1 MCGFQE
7 NTCLARRYLRNVCSL
22 FCAVIIVLSVS
33 AQNTSQP
40 EAEIYFGDHLV
51 RIDATAVAQFD
62 RGYQLFI
69 KVWNESEGL
78 GPNFNAKSCANCHHI
93 PVPGGSEL
101 APHTFVMHSL
111 SVRHEIGGH
120 TFQRFHVKENAIGE
134 NPLPTTYIS
143 RKTQSLFGLGLL
155 ETVPLDYLTKIEDP
169 KDRNHDGISGR
180 LPRISKGVG
189 RFGWKSQSISIEEFV
204 NTAFTLELG
213 LTTSSY
219 RMSDAML
226 HPVKGDIK
234 PEVTYDKVLAV
245 STFIRLLAPPPRRT
259 ISQRLIG
266 GDKIFDDIGCSS
278 CHKPDLP
285 TITKDG
291 SNRIIHPFTDLLL
304 HDMGPELSDGF
315 REGAASRSEF
325 RTAPL
330 WGLSSAG
337 PPFLHDGRAKNIES
351 AILLHGGEAA
361 RSSRAFRLLAQ
372 DDKDK
377 LLEFLRCI

>member
-1 MCGFQE
+1 MFGFQK
-7 NTCLARRYLRNVCSL
+7 NTCLVRRYLCNVCSL

-40 EAEIYFGDHLV
+40 KTEIYFGDHIAGV
-51 RIDATAVAQFD
+51 DATTIAKFD
-62 RGYQLFI
+62 LGYQLFI
-69 KVWNESEGL
+69 KVWKESEGL

-101 APHTFVMHSL
+101 APHTFVLHSV
-111 SVRHEIGGH
+111 SVRDANGGH
-120 TFQRFHVKENAIGE
+120 TFQRFNVKENAVVE
-134 NPLPTTYIS
+134 NSLPTTYIS

-155 ETVPLDYLTKIEDP
+155 ETVPLDYLTRIEDP

-180 LPRISKGVG
+180 LPRMSKGVG
-189 RFGWKSQSISIEEFV
+189 RFGWKSQSINIEEFV

-213 LTTSSY
+213 LTTSY
-219 RMSDAML
+219 RMNNARL
-226 HPVKGDIK
+226 HPVKGNVE
-234 PEVTYDKVLAV
+234 PEVSYDKVLAI

-259 ISQRLIG
+259 ISQHLIG
-266 GDKIFDDIGCSS
+266 GEKIFHDIGCSS
-278 CHKPDLP
+278 CHKSELL

-291 SNRIIHPFTDLLL
+291 SSRIIYPFTDLLL
-304 HDMGPELSDGF
+304 HDMGPELSDVF
-315 REGAASRSEF
+315 REGAALRSEF

-337 PPFLHDGRAKNIES
+337 PPYLHDGRAKDIKS
-351 AILLHGGEAA
+351 AILLHGAEAA
-361 RSSRAFRLLAQ
+361 RSSRAFRLLSQ

>member
-1 MCGFQE
+1 MCGFHE
-7 NTCLARRYLRNVCSL
+7 NTGLARRYLRNVCSL

-33 AQNTSQP
+33 AQNTTQP
-40 EAEIYFGDHLV
+40 EAEIYFGDHIA

-111 SVRHEIGGH
+111 SVRDEIGGH
-120 TFQRFHVKENAIGE
+120 TFQRFNVKENAVGE

-213 LTTSSY
+213 LTTSTY
-219 RMSDAML
+219 RMSNAML
-226 HPVKGDIK
+226 HPVKGNIK
-234 PEVTYDKVLAV
+234 PEVSYDKVLAV

-278 CHKPDLP
+278 CHKPELP
-285 TITKDG
+285 TITKVG

-304 HDMGPELSDGF
+304 HDMGPELRGGF

-330 WGLSSAG
+330 WGLSSTG

>member
-1 MCGFQE
+1 M
-7 NTCLARRYLRNVCSL
+7 
-22 FCAVIIVLSVS
+22 
-33 AQNTSQP
+33 
-40 EAEIYFGDHLV
+40 
-51 RIDATAVAQFD
+51 
-62 RGYQLFI
+62 
-69 KVWNESEGL
+69 
-78 GPNFNAKSCANCHHI
+78 
-93 PVPGGSEL
+93 
-101 APHTFVMHSL
+101 
-111 SVRHEIGGH
+111 
-120 TFQRFHVKENAIGE
+120 
-134 NPLPTTYIS
+134 
-143 RKTQSLFGLGLL
+143 
-155 ETVPLDYLTKIEDP
+155 EDP

-180 LPRISKGVG
+180 LPKMSKGIG

-213 LTTSSY
+213 LTTSNI
-219 RMSDAML
+219 MSNAIL
-226 HPVKGDIK
+226 HPVEGNVK
-234 PEVTYDKVLAV
+234 PEVSYDKVLAI

-278 CHKPDLP
+278 CHKPELV

-291 SNRIIHPFTDLLL
+291 SNRIIYPFTNLLL

-315 REGAASRSEF
+315 REGAALRSEF

-337 PPFLHDGRAKNIES
+337 PPYLHDGRAKDIES

-361 RSSRAFRLLAQ
+361 RSSRAFRLLTQ

>member
-1 MCGFQE
+1 
-7 NTCLARRYLRNVCSL
+7 L

-40 EAEIYFGDHLV
+40 AAEIYFGDY
-51 RIDATAVAQFD
+51 IGGTDATTRAQFD

-69 KVWNESEGL
+69 KVWEQSEGL

-111 SVRHEIGGH
+111 SVRDDAGGH
-120 TFQRFHVKENAIGE
+120 TFQRFNIKENAVVE

-155 ETVPLDYLTKIEDP
+155 ERVPLDYLTAIEDP

-180 LPRISKGVG
+180 LPRMSMGVG
-189 RFGWKSQSISIEEFV
+189 RFGWKSQSINIEEFV
-204 NTAFTLELG
+204 NTALMLELG
-213 LTTSSY
+213 LTTSTY
-219 RMSDAML
+219 RTSNVSL
-226 HPVKGDIK
+226 HPVKRNLT
-234 PEVTYDKVLAV
+234 PEGSYDKVMAI

-266 GDKIFDDIGCSS
+266 GDKIFDEIGCSS
-278 CHKPDLP
+278 CHKPEVP

-304 HDMGPELSDGF
+304 HDMGPALSDGF
-315 REGAASRSEF
+315 SEGAASRSEF

-361 RSSRAFRLLAQ
+361 GSSKAFRLLAQ
-372 DDKDK
+372 GDKNK